1 MACVCAIGGQANMP
15 VRFSSHIIIMLCYVM
30 CSYNDFRLGI
40 IRPLLKCKHG
50 DQTCLD
56 MYRGITLNP
65 VLSKL
70 FEAVLLLVVF

>member
-1 MACVCAIGGQANMP
+1 MSVVLRTGFACTVFIAHHHNATLRHSCVP
-15 VRFSSHIIIMLCYVM
+15 
-30 CSYNDFRLGI
+30 NDFRLGI

-70 FEAVLLLVVF
+70 SEAVLLLVVF